1 MKNVTPTSGTELIMK
16 LLNDLM
22 YWSVIVIMIV
32 TFVMFV
38 LGMIVWSVISALV
51 DMAVHIIKKIFY

>member
-1 MKNVTPTSGTELIMK
+1 MKNVTPISGTELLMK
-16 LLNDLM
+16 LWNGLM

-32 TFVMFV
+32 TFVVFV
-38 LGMIVWSVISALV
+38 MGMIVWSVISALV

>member
-1 MKNVTPTSGTELIMK
+1 MKNVTPISGTELLMK
-16 LLNDLM
+16 LLNGLM